1 MNTADETEMACKELV
16 VVLSEYLDGSLPPDD
31 RRRLE
36 AHLDE
41 CPYCVNYVVQMKET
55 IDAMGGVSIESLA
68 PEKQQEVLEAFRGWR
83 DRSGRDS

>member
-1 MNTADETEMACKELV
+1 LNPADEMEMACEELV
-16 VVLSEYLDGSLPPDD
+16 GVLTDYLDGSLPPDD

-55 IDAMGGVSIESLA
+55 IDAIGGVSLESLG
-68 PEKQQEVLEAFRGWR
+68 PERQEEVLDAFRGWR
-83 DRSGRDS
+83 DRSGPDT

>member
-1 MNTADETEMACKELV
+1 LDTADEMEMACEELV
-16 VVLSEYLDGSLPPDD
+16 GVLGEYLDGSLPADD

-55 IDAMGGVSIESLA
+55 IDAMDGVSLESLA
-68 PEKQQEVLEAFRGWR
+68 PERQEEVLEAFRGWR
-83 DRSGRDS
+83 DRDGRDA